1 MTDKAAI
8 GTFIERTTDIVTPP
22 LAPEL
27 RLRLARDAHGIF
39 QEAHAFVS
47 GGLGA
52 RPYWA
57 FAWPGGQ
64 ALARHIIDHPA
75 LVRGKRVLDIGA
87 GSAIAGIAAMKTGAR
102 AVTAADID
110 PLAVEA
116 IVINAALNGVEIT
129 ATADDLLGADT
140 RFDLVIV
147 GDLVYEPDLKDRVG
161 LFLAAHKK
169 RGVSILY
176 GDRTTARRPPGD
188 FQLLAEHEAPLTPPL
203 VESFI
208 ERARVWM
215 L

>member
-1 MTDKAAI
+1 VTDKAEI
-8 GTFIERTTDIVTPP
+8 RTFIENTTDIVTPP

-27 RLRLARDAHGIF
+27 RLRLAREAHGIF
-39 QEAHAFVS
+39 QDAHTLVS

-64 ALARHIIDHPA
+64 ALARHILDNPDI
-75 LVRGKRVLDIGA
+75 VRGKRVLDLGA
-87 GSAIAGIAAMKTGAR
+87 GSAIAGIAAMMAGAR

-116 IVINAALNGVEIT
+116 IAMNAALNGVDVT
-129 ATADDLLGADT
+129 PTADDLLGTDT

-161 LFLAAHKK
+161 LFIASHKK
-169 RGVSILY
+169 RGVPMLY

-203 VESFI
+203 AENFI